1 MNEHISTVV
10 EISGL
15 VFASVACFLLTPC
28 CTVER
33 VLAGEWRTPQKRPVA
48 PQNSHNSLNSLCF
61 YSFRM
66 LENKVGI
73 WSNIENLLQNVLREL
88 EQKKPQLDDLVRT
101 ADSLRDSPIKQKI
114 PAKGKSRLNNL
125 VRTAEKQFKLCL
137 MSRPIQQQFLF
148 NVQWPQQDCLKTMVK
163 IWPTILGLT
172 NFSWVL

>member
-1 MNEHISTVV
+1 
-10 EISGL
+10 
-15 VFASVACFLLTPC
+15 
-28 CTVER
+28 
-33 VLAGEWRTPQKRPVA
+33 
-48 PQNSHNSLNSLCF
+48 
-61 YSFRM
+61 M

-137 MSRPIQQQFLF
+137 RTKEPSHSATVP
-148 NVQWPQQDCLKTMVK
+148 V
-163 IWPTILGLT
+163 
-172 NFSWVL
+172 

>member
-1 MNEHISTVV
+1 
-10 EISGL
+10 
-15 VFASVACFLLTPC
+15 
-28 CTVER
+28 
-33 VLAGEWRTPQKRPVA
+33 
-48 PQNSHNSLNSLCF
+48 
-61 YSFRM
+61 M

-148 NVQWPQQDCLKTMVK
+148 KCTMPSTGLFENNGKNDLQFWAWQILHEFCNVLHYAKLYISKKFRNIYKLLKM
-163 IWPTILGLT
+163 
-172 NFSWVL
+172 

>member
-1 MNEHISTVV
+1 
-10 EISGL
+10 
-15 VFASVACFLLTPC
+15 
-28 CTVER
+28 
-33 VLAGEWRTPQKRPVA
+33 
-48 PQNSHNSLNSLCF
+48 
-61 YSFRM
+61 M

-125 VRTAEKQFKLCL
+125 VRTEEKQFKLCL

-148 NVQWPQQDCLKTMVK
+148 KCTMTSTGLFENNGKNMTYNFGLDKFFMSFVMFFIMPNCIYLKNSETFINCLKCK
-163 IWPTILGLT
+163 HYL
-172 NFSWVL
+172 NFHIC